1 MKHGNT
7 AELSVP
13 PEVGNLGAAEAVRAW
28 VTSERGIYAINP
40 DAFDEPEFW
49 GMLYADLVRHTP
61 QAVAGKHNLDSLK
74 VEAAIV
80 SMLRKELKRP
90 TDTVSGRIERP

>member
-1 MKHGNT
+1 MSQANN

-13 PEVGNLGAAEAVRAW
+13 PEVAELGGAEAVRAW
-28 VTSERGIYAINP
+28 VTAERGIYAVNP

-49 GMLYADLVRHTP
+49 GMLYADLVRHTA

-80 SMLRKELKRP
+80 SMLRRELKRP
-90 TDTVSGRIERP
+90 TDTVSGRIEPR